1 MSDYSDEKC
10 LPLNLIVD
18 REERKEFIREGVR
31 AAAQGVKGRILEDEE
46 LLDEVTQIV
55 EYPQPLVGEFELA
68 TAMLFD
74 LGVYLTVVGSTQL
87 VLTRLGKL
95 SLVPAASKEIH

>member
-1 MSDYSDEKC
+1 MAGAGV
-10 LPLNLIVD
+10 LIATLTGLGSWV
-18 REERKEFIREGVR
+18 F
-31 AAAQGVKGRILEDEE
+31 GRPFLTSAFGHFE
-46 LLDEVTQIV
+46 L
-55 EYPQPLVGEFELA
+55 PLVGEFELA

>member
-1 MSDYSDEKC
+1 MSSPLLFVIAC
-10 LPLNLIVD
+10 LIWGSTFWAITLQLGEVAPAVSVAYRFGLAS
-18 REERKEFIREGVR
+18 
-31 AAAQGVKGRILEDEE
+31 AA
-46 LLDEVTQIV
+46 
-55 EYPQPLVGEFELA
+55 
-68 TAMLFD
+68 LFD